1 MGTLRARMGDR
12 LDPSTEAKKQRLC
25 LIKLN
30 FQLYRWVEAVG
41 LVRFFLFEGG
51 FGWGVL
57 RASHR
62 TGRDGLP
69 TLAAKPQ
76 RLGRGGRRVPASA
89 GLGLHLPANGAEQV
103 DGGTPDLLG
112 VDFARGHR

>member
-1 MGTLRARMGDR
+1 MNLLAFAARAGRR
-12 LDPSTEAKKQRLC
+12 CHALC
-25 LIKLN
+25 
-30 FQLYRWVEAVG
+30 AVVG
-41 LVRFFLFEGG
+41 S
-51 FGWGVL
+51 GWGVL
-57 RASHR
+57 CASLR

-76 RLGRGGRRVPASA
+76 RLGRGGRRVLASA

-103 DGGTPDLLG
+103 DGGTLDLPR

>member
-1 MGTLRARMGDR
+1 MFSWLRIEGRGG
-12 LDPSTEAKKQRLC
+12 
-25 LIKLN
+25 
-30 FQLYRWVEAVG
+30 V
-41 LVRFFLFEGG
+41 FLFRGG
-51 FGWGVL
+51 SGFGVL
-57 RASHR
+57 RAGLR

-103 DGGTPDLLG
+103 DGGTPDLPG